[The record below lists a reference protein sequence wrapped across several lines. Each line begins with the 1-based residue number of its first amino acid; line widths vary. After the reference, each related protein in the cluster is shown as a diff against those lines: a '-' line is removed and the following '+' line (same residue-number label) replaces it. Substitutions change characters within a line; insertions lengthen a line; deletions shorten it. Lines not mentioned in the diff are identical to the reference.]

1 MSLILFFHKIL
12 IVTMIN
18 SFYGVVTMEKVEDIE
33 DTEEVH
39 ETGEITKSLI
49 ENSLAAA
56 LSSIEIYNKPD
67 FKYREQIFTILN
79 INSWEL
85 LLKAKILDN
94 AEDKID
100 SLYVMSGGVPKKNR
114 NGIPLTIDIIKAM
127 RKLNIDS
134 TIESNITSLIEIRDT
149 AVHFINDSKL
159 SYILYTLGAA
169 SLKNYQMLINEWF
182 SRSLLEYNFYILPL
196 AFAYNFKTFSLVDLE
211 ESPEAISNLI
221 KAISDTQ
228 SSIDTESRYHFVC
241 EIQTKL
247 QSVNSF
253 MGETGFTTVI
263 DSAAEPDTPI
273 ILKTQHIIDKYPIS
287 YTELYESVKKA
298 KPHIKQ
304 HQINSLIR
312 EHDIKNKPEYSY
324 YNFTNRSR
332 RDNYEKNGILP
343 RQIQSIYNEDAVR
356 FIIENID

>member
-1 MSLILFFHKIL
+1 
-12 IVTMIN
+12 
-18 SFYGVVTMEKVEDIE
+18 MEKVEDIE

-169 SLKNYQMLINEWF
+169 SLKNYQMLINGF
-182 SRSLLEYNFYILPL
+182 LEVY
-196 AFAYNFKTFSLVDLE
+196 
-211 ESPEAISNLI
+211 
-221 KAISDTQ
+221 
-228 SSIDTESRYHFVC
+228 
-241 EIQTKL
+241 
-247 QSVNSF
+247 
-253 MGETGFTTVI
+253 
-263 DSAAEPDTPI
+263 
-273 ILKTQHIIDKYPIS
+273 
-287 YTELYESVKKA
+287 
-298 KPHIKQ
+298 
-304 HQINSLIR
+304 
-312 EHDIKNKPEYSY
+312 
-324 YNFTNRSR
+324 
-332 RDNYEKNGILP
+332 
-343 RQIQSIYNEDAVR
+343 
-356 FIIENID
+356 